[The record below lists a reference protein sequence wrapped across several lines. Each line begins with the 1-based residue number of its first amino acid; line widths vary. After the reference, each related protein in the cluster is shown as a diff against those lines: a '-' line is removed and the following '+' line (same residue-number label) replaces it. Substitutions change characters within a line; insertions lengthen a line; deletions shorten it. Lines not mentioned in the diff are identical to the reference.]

1 MSMNLF
7 KKLNGYT
14 LSEDFIRRFEKRPF
28 SPNSEK
34 DRKDLKTCKPK
45 KHPHEKKQ

>member
-7 KKLNGYT
+7 KKLKGYT

-34 DRKDLKTCKPK
+34 DCKDLKNVTPK
-45 KHPHEKKQ
+45 KSRPEKKQ